1 MRESRYEALSSL
13 SDNGSFKSIAV
24 PSRLYHAAPSI
35 RKPLSGVRISITDA
49 ASLKGVRTTLSS
61 RAWTELHE
69 TEANETAEFV
79 QRLIDMGAI
88 IVGKTKSSQFDS
100 GREWVD
106 VGAPWNPRGDGY
118 LDSGGSAAGAGA
130 SVSGY
135 DWMEY
140 AVAQDS
146 KWIHRILFL
155 RFKNEEFTD
164 CLGFDGAREQARVHG
179 VYSIRPSAGAIP
191 LNGWQID
198 SQ

>member
-13 SDNGSFKSIAV
+13 SDNGSSKSIAV
-24 PSRLYHAAPSI
+24 PSRLYHPTPSI

-61 RAWTELHE
+61 RAWTELHD
-69 TEANETAEFV
+69 TEATETAKFV
-79 QRLIDMGAI
+79 ARLIDMGAI

-106 VGAPWNPRGDGY
+106 VEAPWNPRGDGY
-118 LDSGGSAAGAGA
+118 QDSGGSAAGAGA

-140 AVAQDS
+140 AIAQDGEWMGS
-146 KWIHRILFL
+146 IVFL
-155 RFKNEEFTD
+155 NEYFTN
-164 CLGFDGAREQARVHG
+164 CLGFDGMREQARVHG
-179 VYSIRPSAGAIP
+179 VYSIRPSAGAIS
-191 LNGWQID
+191 LDGWQVD

>member
-1 MRESRYEALSSL
+1 MCYFTSCSSYWLRDLIRESRYEALSSL

-24 PSRLYHAAPSI
+24 PSRLYHPAPSI

-61 RAWTELHE
+61 RAWTELHD
-69 TEANETAEFV
+69 TEAAETATFV
-79 QRLIDMGAI
+79 ERLIDMGAI

-106 VGAPWNPRGDGY
+106 VEAPWNPRGDGY
-118 LDSGGSAAGAGA
+118 QDSGGSAAGAGA

-140 AVAQDS
+140 AIAQDG
-146 KWIHRILFL
+146 
-155 RFKNEEFTD
+155 E
-164 CLGFDGAREQARVHG
+164 
-179 VYSIRPSAGAIP
+179 
-191 LNGWQID
+191 
-198 SQ
+198 

>member
-1 MRESRYEALSSL
+1 MGMFSSSCSADWLRDLMRKSRYEALSSL

-61 RAWTELHE
+61 RAWTELHD
-69 TEANETAEFV
+69 TEATETAEFV
-79 QRLIDMGAI
+79 EHLIDMGAI

-106 VGAPWNPRGDGY
+106 VKAPWNPRGDGY
-118 LDSGGSAAGAGA
+118 QDSGGSAAGAGA

-140 AVAQDS
+140 AIAQDGKLDS
-146 KWIHRILFL
+146 ERFL
-155 RFKNEEFTD
+155 LEIQE
-164 CLGFDGAREQARVHG
+164 L
-179 VYSIRPSAGAIP
+179 SS
-191 LNGWQID
+191 
-198 SQ
+198 